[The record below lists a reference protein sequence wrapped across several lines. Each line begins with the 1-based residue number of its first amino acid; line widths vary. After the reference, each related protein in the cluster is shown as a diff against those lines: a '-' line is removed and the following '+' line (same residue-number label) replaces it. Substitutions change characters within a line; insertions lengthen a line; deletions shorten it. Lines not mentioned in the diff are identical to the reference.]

1 MYLCIYYNYYSSD
14 FKTNDGDYNRPDVVK
29 AGAGCESGESD
40 SSGMFSKEYEDN
52 AINAQ
57 WEMEKNNDPSGQGKV
72 STLASEQ
79 QNIKKYGTPL
89 FVNLK
94 SQSLLL

>member
-1 MYLCIYYNYYSSD
+1 M
-14 FKTNDGDYNRPDVVK
+14 K

-72 STLASEQ
+72 PILAAEQ
-79 QNIKKYGTPL
+79 QNIKNYRTPL
-89 FVNLK
+89 VVHLK
-94 SQSLLL
+94 L